1 MSKPLIRADQLNA
14 SVSGTSSF
22 NILEP
27 ADDDLIRV
35 GYISTDRGYI
45 KGIGRCEANEIA
57 KKDPGIRF
65 IVQTRDFVKYININQ
80 VNELTIDDVAPQEEC
95 SGIQLDT
102 DCGPPKVVLSGGG
115 GVGARATP
123 IVGNDGKILSVV
135 VTDGGFGYKYP
146 PKVKVLDKCGIG
158 AGVVAQAFTG
168 TISETTI
175 VYDRESDFEEYEI
188 CDPGEDLNSPVFDV
202 SGKEVNKFDAKSYF
216 SKDKDPYRDI
226 ILDYQRKLRENE
238 RKPFWSSRMN
248 PPLRVIGDGKE
259 DRTKYD
265 VVHFAWGGEQVTVP
279 SSNPKN
285 FEDVQ
290 FKIFTS
296 GGHNRGMAFRFASE
310 DGSHKFTIKAD
321 DFKENREIVITKGIK
336 RNTKYFVTS
345 TGRYKGAGVEQGLAS
360 KLGKK
365 PKEIKTNGPNK
376 EATGDTIFCDFA
388 KSANDNDDLQ
398 VKCTQG
404 TFTASNRDKIRGHD
418 TYQLVYFLGND
429 KDFKPEMQKNVIHDS
444 FMNRYAISPVPPSN
458 VPGSD
463 FAGIQYTF
471 EWEESFPYDGEYK
484 FNAMA
489 DNISQVYIDN
499 ELVLETKRFKGGPD
513 KFKMFVREGIH
524 KIRVDLFNVPQERE
538 ITITEAVETQAASN
552 EVAVIYKGM
561 SKGAGLKTKSN
572 VEVLIDDD
580 AERSFDENASFRILS
595 STNNARFSPDGKKII
610 YDGSGSITIR
620 YKYDDNP
627 RTSGLAVTDIEVG
640 DTIWKREFDRRWD
653 ASGKSRFQRSQF
665 EFDPNYD
672 PDNPPSYAKKYKEK
686 GRVTKTVNVKGI
698 DAPPP
703 TSGDIQKVT
712 VFDTL
717 SSINKADRKLFRISP
732 EAGKD
737 AAFVNRFGVL
747 PFDITAPESLSDD
760 YAGTHT
766 IRWYDLDFPVDGNY
780 NIEVAVDD
788 NVNLRFVNKNGEE
801 TSIEKRGFTAAV
813 EDGGRAIGKST
824 DAKFFRAGKYTLI
837 AELFQRSG
845 KRLAKGN
852 PMVLAVKIATSFI
865 ERTEIV
871 KQSWNENPMGAALT
885 IDAPPVPNL
894 EIPPPKAEGRC
905 PNNPF
910 WTTRFP
916 AKDYWYPVVVPK
928 RWGKFMNRHAISPL
942 PPLASKSTDGGG
954 VVYSTSW
961 DIDVPYRGFFG
972 LRSTVDNGGRIL
984 IDGVEVARGGLDF
997 RPNDG
1002 ITGFRN
1008 EPGIKKIFIEEGKH
1022 EITVELLNED
1032 TEGRQKFK
1040 QKVFST
1046 ADWAVPQ
1053 TVSEG
1058 ESEHEIIYIGLHPKN
1073 KKLNV
1078 SEDRKT
1084 IRLRD
1089 GDGNDTNS
1097 RLEILSGDV
1106 TFSADGKK
1114 LIGKGAV
1121 KIRLSWKDD
1130 PGNAGLAVRQ
1140 VRIIGGPGP
1149 DNVRLLGSNRNFS
1162 KKSGQ
1167 DTDTFTLTSKPIVTG
1182 EAALTGGTARQGVTY
1197 EGPALASY
1205 ASGELGAFLTPAFT
1219 SDEQYLAEFQGTTW
1233 NMKWTGVNFP
1243 QDGTYTVRIQADDI
1257 ARLRIDGQEVASDQ
1271 LQLNRGVSTYN
1282 INQTAGKK
1290 TVEIEL
1296 FNQGESVGT
1305 FTNRNPTVVG
1315 AIIDYNGTR
1324 GTGKSKSWDD
1334 NPIGISAEL
1343 IPPPCP
1349 RNIDGKGVV
1358 DNITVIDPGNGFTP
1372 PPPGPPDPDSGSFPV
1387 SLELDSVTLTGNPIN
1402 YNCGVDQIVIE
1413 PANGAVLS
1421 YECDTFGRI
1430 TQVNVENPGRGFQ
1443 TLPNIRMITDT
1454 GAGFSAVPNFK
1465 VVVDPLDEVGLL
1477 QVTDLPGIKRTGFV
1491 NGRSYYGAVY
1501 IEGGLK
1507 FAGFFA
1513 TVGTPVQVYDTLQE
1527 SIDAEVTTPP
1537 SAIQRQG
1544 TDIRANDPRLDIPD
1558 TPDQLI

>member
-65 IVQTRDFVKYININQ
+65 IVQTREFVKYININQ
-80 VNELTIDDVAPQEEC
+80 VNELTIDDLTPQEEC

-168 TISETTI
+168 TLSETTI

-226 ILDYQRKLRENE
+226 ILDYQRKLREAE
-238 RKPFWSSRMN
+238 RKPFWSTRMN
-248 PPLRVIGDGKE
+248 PPLRVIGDGRE

-265 VVHFAWGGEQVTVP
+265 VVHYAWGGEQVTVP

-296 GGHNRGMAFRFASE
+296 GGHDRGMAFRFASE

-345 TGRYKGAGVEQGLAS
+345 TGRYKGAGVEQGLVS

-365 PKEIKTNGPNK
+365 PKEIKAKGAGK

-404 TFTASNRDKIRGHD
+404 TFTASNRDKIKGHD

-429 KDFKPEMQKNVIHDS
+429 KDFKPERQKNVIHDS

-499 ELVLETKRFKGGPD
+499 ELVLETVRFKGGPD
-513 KFKMFVREGIH
+513 KFKMFVRQGIH

-561 SKGAGLKTKSN
+561 SKGAGLKLKSN
-572 VEVLIDDD
+572 VEVGIDDD
-580 AERSFDENASFRILS
+580 IGGGYDENASFRILS

-627 RTSGLAVTDIEVG
+627 GISGLAVTDIEVG
-640 DTIWKREFDRRWD
+640 DTIWKRDSFRGGR
-653 ASGKSRFQRSQF
+653 ANTGARIF
-665 EFDPNYD
+665 
-672 PDNPPSYAKKYKEK
+672 KEK

-865 ERTEIV
+865 ERTEII

-954 VVYSTSW
+954 VVYTTTW

-1046 ADWAVPQ
+1046 ADWAVQQ
-1053 TVSEG
+1053 TITEP
-1058 ESEHEIIYIGLHPKN
+1058 ESENEIVYVELNKSN
-1073 KKLNV
+1073 KKIKV
-1078 SEDRKT
+1078 SNNGRE
-1084 IRLRD
+1084 IGLRD
-1089 GDGNDTNS
+1089 GKGNDSNVKFII
-1097 RLEILSGDV
+1097 ESGNAR
-1106 TFSADGKK
+1106 FSPNGKK
-1114 LIGKGAV
+1114 IIGSGRV
-1121 KIRLSWKDD
+1121 KIKLDYDD
-1130 PGNAGLAVRQ
+1130 NPNYAGEAVRQ
-1140 VRIIGGPGP
+1140 IRINDVVWNKERKHHGKETKTVELSPA
-1149 DNVRLLGSNRNFS
+1149 S
-1162 KKSGQ
+1162 KVVSA
-1167 DTDTFTLTSKPIVTG
+1167 G
-1182 EAALTGGTARQGVTY
+1182 EALTGGTVREGVTY
-1197 EGPALASY
+1197 EGPTLASY

-1243 QDGTYTVRIQADDI
+1243 QDGTYTIRIQADDI